1 MSVDGKALA
10 PNKMKAFAHSNFW
23 MPGPDSG
30 FQPYIP
36 CTLWAAGGPD
46 QVLVHTYKLKME

>member
-10 PNKMKAFAHSNFW
+10 PNKMKAFVHSNFW